1 MKFKHPA
8 LLLFIAGVVH
18 CANAHAYTF
27 DASMLGDAAKGVDMS
42 LFNQGVQQPGT
53 YRVDVMVNG
62 KRVDTRDVVF
72 KLEKDGQGTP
82 VSGSLFDGQ
91 SAFTLRRKNGRLP
104 SVVESSKAPR

>member
-1 MKFKHPA
+1 MKFKQPA

-53 YRVDVMVNG
+53 YRVDVMVKVN
-62 KRVDTRDVVF
+62 VS
-72 KLEKDGQGTP
+72 TP
-82 VSGSLFDGQ
+82 VMWCSNWKRMGKERLFW
-91 SAFTLRRKNGRLP
+91 LL
-104 SVVESSKAPR
+104 V

>member
-1 MKFKHPA
+1 MKFKQPA

-18 CANAHAYTF
+18 CANAHTYTF

-53 YRVDVMVNG
+53 YRVDVMV
-62 KRVDTRDVVF
+62 
-72 KLEKDGQGTP
+72 
-82 VSGSLFDGQ
+82 
-91 SAFTLRRKNGRLP
+91 LRRKNGRLP